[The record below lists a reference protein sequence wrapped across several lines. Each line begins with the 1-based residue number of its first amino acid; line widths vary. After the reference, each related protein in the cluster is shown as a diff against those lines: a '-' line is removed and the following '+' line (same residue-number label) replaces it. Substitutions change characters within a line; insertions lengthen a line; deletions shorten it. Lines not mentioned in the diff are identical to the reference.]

1 MTSLQVFWLI
11 PPTNKNVSIY
21 ENWVLSGK
29 QGDVF
34 LADTINDCQKI
45 TLHAGNTFMIPSG
58 KASSTCLVDKNIL
71 QL

>member
-58 KASSTCLVDKNIL
+58 RLALHVS
-71 QL
+71 